1 MMYLKEHKRPAVVL
15 VLTPAL
21 DHSEPE
27 DKCPDLLEAL
37 LLIKSNQ
44 QWICEHN
51 LLGIRRSL

>member
-1 MMYLKEHKRPAVVL
+1 MMYLKEHKCPAVVL